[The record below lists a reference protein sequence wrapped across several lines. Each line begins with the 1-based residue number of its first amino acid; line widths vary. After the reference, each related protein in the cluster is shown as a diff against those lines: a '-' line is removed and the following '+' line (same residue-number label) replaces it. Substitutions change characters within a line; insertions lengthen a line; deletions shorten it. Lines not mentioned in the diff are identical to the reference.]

1 MLLRY
6 LVTDPLFYVM
16 AIVAVMV
23 SIVLHE
29 LAHGFTAMWQGDDT
43 PLRTGHITLNPLVHM
58 GGFSIVALFVCGI
71 AWGQMPVN
79 PVSFRSRYGDALVSV
94 AGPLCNLLLALIAL
108 TIGGLW
114 EVHHAVPESALG
126 VNTQNLLWIFGEFN
140 IMLCVFNLLPI
151 PPLDGSRIL
160 ASFNEP
166 YARFIDDPENQ
177 QVLMFGFIVAFVGI
191 TFIFTFAGWA
201 ANHYY
206 LWLATLAA

>member
-1 MLLRY
+1 MLIQELT
-6 LVTDPLFYVM
+6 TDPLYYVM
-16 AIVAVMV
+16 VIVAVMV

-29 LAHGFTAMWQGDDT
+29 LAHGFAAMWQGDDT

-58 GGFSIVALFVCGI
+58 GGFSIVALCVCGI

-94 AGPLCNLLLALIAL
+94 AGPLSNLLIAVIAL
-108 TIGGLW
+108 TLGGLW
-114 EVHHAVPESALG
+114 EVHSPVPESALAA
-126 VNTQNLLWIFGEFN
+126 NTQSLLWILGVYN
-140 IMLCVFNLLPI
+140 IMLCLFNLFPI
-151 PPLDGSRIL
+151 PPLDGSHIL

-191 TFIFTFAGWA
+191 TFIFTLAVKA

-206 LWLATLAA
+206 LWLASLAM